1 MKKLIVLIVTGAIIL
16 FSTLI
21 HAADPVSMTLR
32 QGIVKGYFYTETIAD
47 GLTGRNVKIP
57 PMGLD
62 GTRITCTIIAASNT
76 GKFQFTTSSDAA
88 VQADT
93 ATWIDWPEGDST
105 GSIYDTITSQVTGLR
120 GVSVSGEVTIEIV
133 Y

>member
-1 MKKLIVLIVTGAIIL
+1 MKKVIALIIL
-16 FSTLI
+16 MVLVSVLS

-32 QGIVKGYFYTETIAD
+32 QGITKGYYYTETIAN
-47 GLTGRNVKIP
+47 GVTGRNVKIP

-62 GTRITCTIIAASNT
+62 GSRITCTIIAGSNT

-88 VQADT
+88 VFADT
-93 ATWIDWPEGDST
+93 ATWIDWPLGAVT
-105 GSIYDTITSQVTGLR
+105 GSQYDVLTSQVTGLR
-120 GVSVSGEVTIEIV
+120 GVSTSGEIKIEIV